1 MIKKIY
7 LITLLIILNSCGYSS
22 IYSEKNYNFTITEIN
37 YSGDREINNFLKSKF
52 KKYTARDQEKK
63 FKFDVYTSYKKNPIS
78 KDTKGKITVYEMEV
92 AIMIATTSENFEK
105 KYNFRENFLIKNDND
120 KFEEKSYEYSIKQNL
135 TNNIFDKFI
144 LALINR

>member
-52 KKYTARDQEKK
+52 KRYTTRDQEKK

-78 KDTKGKITVYEMEV
+78 KDTTGKITVYEMEV

>member
-1 MIKKIY
+1 MMKKIY

-37 YSGDREINNFLKSKF
+37 FTGDREINNFLKSKF
-52 KKYTARDQEKK
+52 KRQTSGDREEE
-63 FKFDVYTSYKKNPIS
+63 FKFDIYTSYQKNPIS
-78 KDTKGKITVYEMEV
+78 KDTTGKITVYQMEV
-92 AIMIATTSENFEK
+92 VVMIATTSENFDK
-105 KYNFRENFLIKNDND
+105 NYNFKEKFLIKNDND

-135 TNNIFDKFI
+135 TNNIFDKFM